1 MQLVSARNHF
11 LLLHCAFF
19 PMATKLIFLAANPY
33 SLLRVLIPSLLK
45 SFTGYAERIPILY
58 YVSAKQSIINI
69 FVISYKN
76 TRSAHLVKS
85 SSLSC
90 CGEQRNPAAQTEPG
104 RGSDFKLPS
113 FAGSLHLSFA
123 SDRGKRLMDISSQK
137 GNRPSSGS
145 MIHSGPAN

>member
-1 MQLVSARNHF
+1 MTSRARSFSGSCLQLHEAFVQLVSARNHF
-11 LLLHCAFF
+11 LLLHGAFF
-19 PMATKLIFLAANPY
+19 PIATKLICLAANLY
-33 SLLRVLIPSLLK
+33 SLLTVLIPSLLK

-58 YVSAKQSIINI
+58 NVSAKQSSINV

-85 SSLSC
+85 PSLSC

-113 FAGSLHLSFA
+113 FAGALHLSFEC
-123 SDRGKRLMDISSQK
+123 SIGQR
-137 GNRPSSGS
+137 
-145 MIHSGPAN
+145 